1 MMNSDDE
8 KMNDFLVFFLVFRS
22 LKILL
27 LEFDFCDAVHYTVIL
42 ISAGANREFRLYKP

>member
-1 MMNSDDE
+1 MNSDDE

-27 LEFDFCDAVHYTVIL
+27 LYLSLEVFSLF
-42 ISAGANREFRLYKP
+42 S